1 VTRTIAIIGF
11 LFVAACGKQQSP
23 APPPANEAVE
33 AAKAP
38 AEVPSLEGSWKVSR
52 IGGVADAAALGMTAA
67 ITNNSVTLS
76 TGCIRRAW
84 TYTQNRNIVAFT
96 SSPGGSS
103 NCGGAS
109 PGADAET
116 AYAAL
121 NDANMAIFS
130 KDGREAGLSGTGGTL
145 TLERR

>member
-1 VTRTIAIIGF
+1 MNRLLPIACLLLIAG
-11 LFVAACGKQQSP
+11 CNQQE
-23 APPPANEAVE
+23 APSPPANDSVE
-33 AAKAP
+33 PAKPP
-38 AEVPSLEGSWKVSR
+38 AEVPSLEGNWKVSR
-52 IGGVADAAALGMTAA
+52 IGGVADAAAIGMTAA
-67 ITNNSVTLS
+67 ITKNSVTLS
-76 TGCIRRAW
+76 SGCIRRAW
-84 TYTQNRNIVAFT
+84 TYTQRRNIVAFT

-109 PGADAET
+109 PGPDAET

>member
-1 VTRTIAIIGF
+1 MNRLLPIACLLLIAG
-11 LFVAACGKQQSP
+11 CNQQEAPSP
-23 APPPANEAVE
+23 FANDSVEPA
-33 AAKAP
+33 KPP
-38 AEVPSLEGSWKVSR
+38 AEVPSLEGNWKVSR
-52 IGGVADAAALGMTAA
+52 IGGVADAAAIGMTAA
-67 ITNNSVTLS
+67 ITKNSVTLS
-76 TGCIRRAW
+76 SGCIRRAW
-84 TYTQNRNIVAFT
+84 TYTQRRNIVAFT

-109 PGADAET
+109 PGPDAET

>member
-1 VTRTIAIIGF
+1 MNRLLPIACLLLIAG
-11 LFVAACGKQQSP
+11 CNQQE
-23 APPPANEAVE
+23 APSPPANDSVE
-33 AAKAP
+33 PAKP
-38 AEVPSLEGSWKVSR
+38 AEVPSLEGNWKVSR
-52 IGGVADAAALGMTAA
+52 IGGVADAAAIGMTAA
-67 ITNNSVTLS
+67 ITKNSVTLS
-76 TGCIRRAW
+76 SGCIRRAW

-109 PGADAET
+109 PGPDAET